1 MKNDMPDAIIVAI
14 NRSERFAEI
23 FIWYCL
29 NVDNIGALLMIQTRA
44 QRESAEKTS
53 KFGLNTTRKQSQ
65 CDLMFDSDASSHLT
79 AAELLES
86 LFLVTMFELI

>member
-1 MKNDMPDAIIVAI
+1 
-14 NRSERFAEI
+14 
-23 FIWYCL
+23 L
-29 NVDNIGALLMIQTRA
+29 NVANIGALLMIQTRA
-44 QRESAEKTS
+44 QRIPAEKPS
-53 KFGLNTTRKQSQ
+53 RFGVNATRKQSQ

>member
-1 MKNDMPDAIIVAI
+1 VAI

-44 QRESAEKTS
+44 QRDSARKKLENS
-53 KFGLNTTRKQSQ
+53 DSNTR
-65 CDLMFDSDASSHLT
+65 
-79 AAELLES
+79 
-86 LFLVTMFELI
+86 V

>member
-1 MKNDMPDAIIVAI
+1 MPDAIIVAI

-29 NVDNIGALLMIQTRA
+29 NVANIGALLMIQT
-44 QRESAEKTS
+44 S
-53 KFGLNTTRKQSQ
+53 KFGVNATRKQSQ